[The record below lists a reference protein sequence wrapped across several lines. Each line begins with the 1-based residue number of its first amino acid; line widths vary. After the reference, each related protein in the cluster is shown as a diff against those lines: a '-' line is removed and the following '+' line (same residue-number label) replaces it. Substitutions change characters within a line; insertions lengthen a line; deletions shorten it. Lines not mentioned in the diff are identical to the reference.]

1 MADNRKALGIGSI
14 IVISDDKRIEIVSEA
29 GRGANCIVY
38 GAIYNDNIGVKHNIR
53 LKECYPA
60 YLFLKRKDDNS
71 LSISEQK
78 ENEFE
83 DIKERFIQSYKKNV
97 KVKQTFGLINSTV
110 NPAEIIRK
118 NNTVYILMTLDGGH

>member
-60 YLFLKRKDDNS
+60 YLFLKRKETQMNTGFPTPNYYNR
-71 LSISEQK
+71 K
-78 ENEFE
+78 E
-83 DIKERFIQSYKKNV
+83 
-97 KVKQTFGLINSTV
+97 T
-110 NPAEIIRK
+110 
-118 NNTVYILMTLDGGH
+118 